1 MGSICCGPFLSMK
14 VTVTIATILNF
25 HGDFNGHEHNY
36 VMYKQT
42 LIYLLNFPLTE
53 AIKREQVVDV
63 FVLCTRGELH
73 KYRVP
78 SLIQHLKDGD
88 LTVHQF
94 PFPDGSSPSF
104 EDAIKMLDALK
115 ENLKQSRKCLVQ

>member
-1 MGSICCGPFLSMK
+1 M
-14 VTVTIATILNF
+14 
-25 HGDFNGHEHNY
+25 HEDFNDHEHNNF
-36 VMYKQT
+36 MLKQT
-42 LIYLLNFPLTE
+42 VNNFRINFLSTE
-53 AIKREQVVDV
+53 AIKREQVDDV

-78 SLIQHLKDGD
+78 SLIQHLKDSD

-115 ENLKQSRKCLVQ
+115 ANLKQSRKCLVQ